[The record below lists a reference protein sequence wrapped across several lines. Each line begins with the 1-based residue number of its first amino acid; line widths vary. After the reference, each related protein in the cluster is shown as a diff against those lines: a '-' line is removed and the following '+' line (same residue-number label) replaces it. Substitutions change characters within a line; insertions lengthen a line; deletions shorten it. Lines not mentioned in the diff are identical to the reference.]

1 MADTKYGKFVLGSI
15 LKLAVFIMLCAG
27 AYIASRFLGSPA
39 DKLLPSVMA
48 VIFTFIF
55 LAAVEGGKR
64 SFFSKGYVLENIVPG
79 AVYAIVIYGLSFFV
93 LFVLG
98 ETHITGIT
106 SGFDLTEIFLQIVK
120 FWLFAGIAVY
130 GYFFHILQKDFGSIT
145 AVLLSAL
152 LFMIFAVSQT
162 AGLSSYFDGISSE
175 EVIIAIDFF
184 LIGIIAGL
192 LIVRCGDMRSA
203 ASFLFFYGLC
213 TATAEGI
220 GGAQP
225 ILEVSTHGIGI
236 GIVST
241 VVMVGAVISVITAI
255 KKDNS

>member
-15 LKLAVFIMLCAG
+15 LKLAVFIVLCAG

-106 SGFDLTEIFLQIVK
+106 SGFDLTEIFLKIVK

-152 LFMIFAVSQT
+152 LFLIFAVSQT
-162 AGLSSYFDGISSE
+162 AGLSSYFDGISHMPKNQKMK
-175 EVIIAIDFF
+175 IIRNI
-184 LIGIIAGL
+184 
-192 LIVRCGDMRSA
+192 
-203 ASFLFFYGLC
+203 
-213 TATAEGI
+213 
-220 GGAQP
+220 
-225 ILEVSTHGIGI
+225 
-236 GIVST
+236 
-241 VVMVGAVISVITAI
+241 
-255 KKDNS
+255 

>member
-15 LKLAVFIMLCAG
+15 LKLAVFIVLCAG

-64 SFFSKGYVLENIVPG
+64 SFFSK
-79 AVYAIVIYGLSFFV
+79 
-93 LFVLG
+93 
-98 ETHITGIT
+98 
-106 SGFDLTEIFLQIVK
+106 
-120 FWLFAGIAVY
+120 VY

-241 VVMVGAVISVITAI
+241 VIMVGAVISVITAI

>member
-15 LKLAVFIMLCAG
+15 LKLAVFIVLCAG

-106 SGFDLTEIFLQIVK
+106 SGFDLVK

-152 LFMIFAVSQT
+152 LFLIFAVSQT

-175 EVIIAIDFF
+175 EAIIAIDFF

-241 VVMVGAVISVITAI
+241 VIMVGAVISVITAI

>member
-15 LKLAVFIMLCAG
+15 LKLAVFIVLCAG
-27 AYIASRFLGSPA
+27 AYIASR
-39 DKLLPSVMA
+39 
-48 VIFTFIF
+48 FIF

-152 LFMIFAVSQT
+152 LFLIFAVSQT

-175 EVIIAIDFF
+175 EAIIAIVPAHTPEITDTMGTTPER
-184 LIGIIAGL
+184 LPML
-192 LIVRCGDMRSA
+192 RR
-203 ASFLFFYGLC
+203 
-213 TATAEGI
+213 
-220 GGAQP
+220 
-225 ILEVSTHGIGI
+225 
-236 GIVST
+236 
-241 VVMVGAVISVITAI
+241 ISL
-255 KKDNS
+255 